1 MNASLTCCGIYICNR
16 LQQRCPWGV
25 YIWIFYLSPRRAL
38 WRQETCAWNIEVH
51 VREGGI
57 DCSPVVKFVSVVVGR
72 HNVQQEDVFRF
83 QVQAWHPELHL
94 GKHLSG
100 IGNIYLVKK
109 YFLRRKKSVTSQVR
123 LSNPP
128 VTSAV
133 EKYGGKHK
141 LLYTANII
149 NVLIAVYSTK
159 YIIHKD
165 KDKNERHRDL
175 ITHTI
180 IKKD

>member
-109 YFLRRKKSVTSQVR
+109 YFWGVKSRLQV
-123 LSNPP
+123 
-128 VTSAV
+128 
-133 EKYGGKHK
+133 KYAYQILQWHLQLKNMAGNTNC
-141 LLYTANII
+141 YTQ
-149 NVLIAVYSTK
+149 LIS
-159 YIIHKD
+159 
-165 KDKNERHRDL
+165 
-175 ITHTI
+175 
-180 IKKD
+180 